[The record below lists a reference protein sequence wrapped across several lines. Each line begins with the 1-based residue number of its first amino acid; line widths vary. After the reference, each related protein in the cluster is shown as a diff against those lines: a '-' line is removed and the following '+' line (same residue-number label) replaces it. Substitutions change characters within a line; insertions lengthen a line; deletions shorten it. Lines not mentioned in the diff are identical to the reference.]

1 MVRGSLGSIKLL
13 GDGAVS
19 HRYPMYAIS
28 VPNLL
33 KLEKWEPHQDL
44 LKAELLTEIKS
55 SMDVEVLFISHQWT
69 SFTHP
74 DPTGEQLSAL
84 QAVIT
89 KLLEGKTSVRS
100 NAILEGIYNSK
111 TVITGAEWVTRLPNM
126 YVWLD
131 YFSIPQPGASPHM
144 KQTVDTATRKMSTT
158 DHRQLFADGAEVKLD
173 ADGDGQITMAE
184 LIEGLKNAVDS
195 IPSYIERSSMTW
207 VLVPPIPH
215 TDLPDAVCDFNSW
228 RCRGWCR
235 MEVRH
240 PPRVVASPRFLV
252 LASIRL
258 LNQTSPDR
266 LGTSHSSE
274 RPSSPRGRTCRSW
287 SSRAQAASPY
297 FSTPATPSSCA
308 PRTATSR

>member
-240 PPRVVASPRFLV
+240 PRCVVAWLPRPCLHSSANSDV
-252 LASIRL
+252 TGSVRH
-258 LNQTSPDR
+258 PPR
-266 LGTSHSSE
+266 SSE